1 MIFLIAMIHKGSSV
15 MRRFAWGVS
24 GGSITGLQN
33 FLKDFLTVLHSAK
46 VENTQLPVL
55 LLFLFWLC
63 GALSAFGGLLFL
75 TACMK
80 RYDAT
85 YSACM
90 FVVSFVISASIM
102 AAVHYDTFS
111 NLEKTIN
118 YVMYPVGLCTLILG
132 ALILVREASTDED
145 DDEVDV
151 DCMVF
156 REFEGEESDESSRG
170 SPCRRGLNFDMKMP
184 LVNTHKE
191 ACDRLS

>member
-1 MIFLIAMIHKGSSV
+1 
-15 MRRFAWGVS
+15 
-24 GGSITGLQN
+24 
-33 FLKDFLTVLHSAK
+33 
-46 VENTQLPVL
+46 
-55 LLFLFWLC
+55 
-63 GALSAFGGLLFL
+63 
-75 TACMK
+75 
-80 RYDAT
+80 
-85 YSACM
+85 
-90 FVVSFVISASIM
+90 M

-170 SPCRRGLNFDMKMP
+170 SPCRRVLY
-184 LVNTHKE
+184 
-191 ACDRLS
+191 